1 METETSYGSDI
12 PLAISASLL
21 RRLEETA
28 RPCVRMVLEGTSAS
42 VGAPPA
48 WLERASDVR
57 TLGFSEQNGKSVLHV
72 KAPKLGD
79 AVPEIFDQ
87 PSLWPGIASQDDTAI
102 QLIGKVSH
110 VVRRQEA
117 GSDLY
122 DRPLLKHLSHW
133 GKLFRRDVQ
142 VFGLPNECGLW
153 RRIRRLR

>member
-1 METETSYGSDI
+1 M
-12 PLAISASLL
+12 
-21 RRLEETA
+21 
-28 RPCVRMVLEGTSAS
+28 
-42 VGAPPA
+42 
-48 WLERASDVR
+48 R
-57 TLGFSEQNGKSVLHV
+57 TLGFSEHNGKSVLHV

-87 PSLWPGIASQDDTAI
+87 PSLWPGLASQEDTAI

-133 GKLFRRDVQ
+133 GQIVSERGT
-142 VFGLPNECGLW
+142 VFGLSNECSLW
-153 RRIRRLR
+153 RSIGRLR